1 MLFAAAVGVFGAG
14 GGMGSAA
21 AMVTG
26 AAYEATGAPKQH
38 LGVFIGLVKML
49 ENLVTMAS
57 PLAMGA
63 FADAYSV
70 WLLGVMVGSLGILSF
85 FCERTCCPD
94 GWLGCAFELRCFW
107 WLQMR
112 SGWSR

>member
-70 WLLGVMVGSLGILSF
+70 WLLGVTVGSLGILSF

-94 GWLGCAFELRCFW
+94 G
-107 WLQMR
+107 
-112 SGWSR
+112 